1 MKKITYILFFL
12 ITFSASAQ
20 MKYKKESRE
29 KIRALK
35 VGVLT
40 DKLNLTSKEAEKF
53 WPIYNKYDK
62 ELNDVRIEEKHLI
75 WKQIRKNGGAESLTE
90 KQSKEI
96 TLKMFSLQ
104 DKAYEMRKEYYKKLL
119 DILPYKKIVQLEI
132 AEKDFHR
139 KLIGKL
145 RHKRRR

>member
-1 MKKITYILFFL
+1 MKKITYILIFL
-12 ITFSASAQ
+12 ISFSASAQ
-20 MKYKKESRE
+20 VKYKKESRE

-35 VGVLT
+35 VGILT
-40 DKLNLTSKEAEKF
+40 EKLDLTSKEAEKF

-62 ELNDVRIEEKHLI
+62 ELNDLRIEEKHLM
-75 WKQIRKNGGAESLTE
+75 WKQIRKNGDVEALTE

-96 TLKMFSLQ
+96 VLKMFSLRE
-104 DKAYEMRKEYYKKLL
+104 KVYKMRKDYYKKLL
-119 DILPYKKIVQLEI
+119 DVLPYKKIIQLEI

-145 RHKRRR
+145 RHKKRK